1 MPRITIGG
9 GLRLTE
15 SPPARTLIDS
25 VPNSV
30 PAKNHLGP
38 IKKEKKIR
46 TSAYVRFYILNDNTA
61 HLESKKSLY
70 TLYLGI

>member
-38 IKKEKKIR
+38 VKKTKIKM
-46 TSAYVRFYILNDNTA
+46 
-61 HLESKKSLY
+61 
-70 TLYLGI
+70 